1 MTCTLLCTNLQKQQI
16 KHNDGKILSIH
27 IQIFQIMFVRFKKSL
42 ARSTE
47 WRAHLSAMP
56 FWSKP

>member
-1 MTCTLLCTNLQKQQI
+1 MTCTLFCTNLQKQQI
-16 KHNDGKILSIH
+16 EHDDGKILSIH
-27 IQIFQIMFVRFKKSL
+27 IQIFQIMFVQFKKSL

-56 FWSKP
+56 FSSKP